1 MTTHEQRITSLE
13 QFQKET
19 IEAVRET
26 NVAVTA
32 LMGAIASQ
40 GKDIKLLVE
49 QGKEHSALLKQILD
63 RLPPAPTKE

>member
-1 MTTHEQRITSLE
+1 MPTQEERITSLE
-13 QFQKET
+13 QFQRET
-19 IEAVRET
+19 ITAVRET

-49 QGKEHSALLKQILD
+49 QGKEHSALLRQILE
-63 RLPPAPTKE
+63 RLPAQE